1 MGGSSGSRGRGGG
14 EVMRDEDRVG
24 LGTLRKARRGVIL
37 RGRQIMKDMAT
48 EILSLRRQVKAEYRH
63 GRKDGLEEAAKIV
76 CPKIHV
82 EEERSCHE
90 VAQIIR
96 TQKKLEE
103 NVNVWPVPFL
113 TLVVDESG
121 IIYAPI
127 QSEVEDIAIRMV
139 GTHHRIFQEATVIG
153 EVTLTPIHIPP
164 YGWEVKL
171 MKPKK

>member
-1 MGGSSGSRGRGGG
+1 MK
-14 EVMRDEDRVG
+14 DEDKI
-24 LGTLRKARRGVIL
+24 TLRVLRMARHGVIL

-103 NVNVWPVPFL
+103 NVNVWLVPFL

-121 IIYAPI
+121 IVRASI
-127 QSEVEDIAIRMV
+127 QSEIEDIAIRMT
-139 GTHHRIFQEATVIG
+139 GTHHRIYQRPTVIG
-153 EVTLTPIHIPP
+153 RVTFIPVRVPP
-164 YGWEVKL
+164 YGWKVRFA
-171 MKPKK
+171 KPKKLEPIPALRLE